1 MLHLEIKCNKMTKN
15 QIDLQID
22 GKESSSQKSTLH
34 AGRENEMKNPEQH
47 SLALK

>member
-22 GKESSSQKSTLH
+22 GKESSQKSTLH
-34 AGRENEMKNPEQH
+34 AGRENEMKNPEQQ
-47 SLALK
+47 SRSS